1 MKVAWLPAMI
11 AAMAL
16 AAGCASSTTSD
27 KMSLEEGAQVECRS
41 VERSGTIL
49 PKRVCNNKATWA
61 AIEERNKEQAA
72 AFDSAVNDRYM
83 PIPPREVSLPTRP
96 RQ

>member
-27 KMSLEEGAQVECRS
+27 KMSLEEGAQVECRN

-61 AIEERNKEQAA
+61 AIEERNREQAA

-83 PIPPREVSLPTRP
+83 PIPPKEVSIPTRP